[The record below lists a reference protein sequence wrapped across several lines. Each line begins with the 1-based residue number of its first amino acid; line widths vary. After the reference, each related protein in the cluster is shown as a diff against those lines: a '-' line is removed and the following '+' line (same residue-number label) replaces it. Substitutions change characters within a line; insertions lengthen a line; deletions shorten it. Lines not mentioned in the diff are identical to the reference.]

1 ILNVDAITCLAFGAL
16 LVFAAAPLATLL
28 GLPQAL
34 LFWAGVVLFPSA
46 ALMLLAASKPSTTL
60 VRMVMLGNVAWV
72 LASVMLVFALEPNA
86 LGVAFLLVQAAAVTV
101 LLALEWRLRRGG

>member
-1 ILNVDAITCLAFGAL
+1 METTFAHATGPRFTLGQILNVDAATCVAFGLL
-16 LVFAAAPLATLL
+16 LVFAATPLATPL

-46 ALMLLAASKPSTTL
+46 ALMLLAARKPSATL

-72 LASVMLVFALEPNA
+72 LASVMFVFALEPTA
-86 LGVAFLLVQAAAVTV
+86 LGVA
-101 LLALEWRLRRGG
+101 